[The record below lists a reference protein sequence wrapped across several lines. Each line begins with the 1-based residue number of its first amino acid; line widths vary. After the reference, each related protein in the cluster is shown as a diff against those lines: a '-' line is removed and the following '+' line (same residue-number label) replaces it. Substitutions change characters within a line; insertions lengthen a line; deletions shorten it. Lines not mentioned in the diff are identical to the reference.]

1 VWVGFLLLGE
11 PVQRLTELYSG
22 DYRLQGLGPWASA
35 VLLGGGALL
44 GLLGSWLSVGRHLAA
59 IEPT

>member
-1 VWVGFLLLGE
+1 CFMLLGE
-11 PVQRLTELYSG
+11 PVQRLTALYSG
-22 DYRLQGLGPWASA
+22 SYRLQGLGPGAS
-35 VLLGGGALL
+35 LLLPATGGLL